1 MNGEEECEY
10 KKEKR
15 KAYMRNYMRERNLR
29 LKGQPKKKLTDEE
42 KKEKIKHN
50 NRNNYLKNREK
61 AKQYAR
67 LKREKQTGMTRV
79 ERVKRIINTFTQ
91 DEKNE
96 IETHIK
102 I

>member
-1 MNGEEECEY
+1 
-10 KKEKR
+10 
-15 KAYMRNYMRERNLR
+15 MRERNLR